1 MPSPDTLGRICDLVR
16 AEGVRNLLQ
25 DLYARLKRQKALD
38 PPAHGLMALTL
49 DGHETHATFHR
60 HCDGCLSRTIHTAKG
75 DRIQYYH
82 RLVVAQLSARDYCLL
97 LDAEPIRPGED
108 EVGVGIRLLER
119 LIIAYPRAFEVVRGD
134 ALYADSRFFNW
145 ALQHGKDALAVL
157 KDDRRDLL
165 TDARAL
171 FEQAPAVVMEDGRYR
186 CWDIAGFTTWPQVKQ
201 PVRVVRSQETRT
213 VHRQLDDQD
222 EVQTSDWI
230 WVTTLSPHRAPTRA
244 VVQLGHARWGI
255 ENQGFNELV
264 NRWYADHVYKHSSN
278 AMLVFWLMAMVSL
291 NLFLTFYH
299 RNLKPAARKAAS
311 MLHISRLIAAELYL
325 GWREG
330 PARAPP

>member
-1 MPSPDTLGRICDLVR
+1 
-16 AEGVRNLLQ
+16 
-25 DLYARLKRQKALD
+25 
-38 PPAHGLMALTL
+38 
-49 DGHETHATFHR
+49 GHETHATFHR

-145 ALQHGKDALAVL
+145 ALEHGKDALAVL

-171 FEQAPAVVMEDGRYR
+171 FDQAPAVVVEDGRYR
-186 CWDIAGFTTWPQVKQ
+186 LWDIPGFTTWPQVKQ
-201 PVRVVRSQETRT
+201 PVRVVRRQETRT
-213 VHRQLDDQD
+213 VHRQLDDKD

-311 MLHISRLIAAELYL
+311 MLHISRMIAAELYL

-330 PARAPP
+330 PARAPR